1 MSQIKQPAIQ
11 VVANEIN
18 SIDTESN
25 IPAIKAM
32 VDLDRRIRESIL
44 EKKYDKIKEQ
54 TIKQEEAENINADSI
69 RKRYEQRI
77 YRLKVYLR
85 KELKDWLYT
94 NLF

>member
-32 VDLDRRIRESIL
+32 VDIDRRIRESIL

-69 RKRYEQRI
+69 RKDMNREFI
-77 YRLKVYLR
+77 
-85 KELKDWLYT
+85 D
-94 NLF
+94 

>member
-11 VVANEIN
+11 VVANEVN

-25 IPAIKAM
+25 ISAIKAM

-44 EKKYDKIKEQ
+44 EKKYEKIKEQ

-69 RKRYEQRI
+69 RKDMNREFI
-77 YRLKVYLR
+77 
-85 KELKDWLYT
+85 D
-94 NLF
+94 

>member
-32 VDLDRRIRESIL
+32 VDLDRRIKESIL

-69 RKRYEQRI
+69 RKDMNREFI
-77 YRLKVYLR
+77 
-85 KELKDWLYT
+85 D
-94 NLF
+94 

>member
-54 TIKQEEAENINADSI
+54 T
-69 RKRYEQRI
+69 
-77 YRLKVYLR
+77 
-85 KELKDWLYT
+85 
-94 NLF
+94 

>member
-44 EKKYDKIKEQ
+44 EKKYDKIKDQ
-54 TIKQEEAENINADSI
+54 IIKQEEAENINADSI
-69 RKRYEQRI
+69 RKDMNREFI
-77 YRLKVYLR
+77 
-85 KELKDWLYT
+85 D
-94 NLF
+94 

>member
-54 TIKQEEAENINADSI
+54 TIKQEEKIKQNQLLI
-69 RKRYEQRI
+69 
-77 YRLKVYLR
+77 
-85 KELKDWLYT
+85 T
-94 NLF
+94 TPF

>member
-32 VDLDRRIRESIL
+32 VDLDRRIREYIL

-69 RKRYEQRI
+69 RKDMNREFI
-77 YRLKVYLR
+77 
-85 KELKDWLYT
+85 D
-94 NLF
+94 

>member
-32 VDLDRRIRESIL
+32 VDLDRKIKDSIL
-44 EKKYDKIKEQ
+44 QRKYEEAKKQ
-54 TIKQEEAENINADSI
+54 ATRQEEIENINADSI
-69 RKRYEQRI
+69 RKDMNREFI
-77 YRLKVYLR
+77 
-85 KELKDWLYT
+85 D
-94 NLF
+94 

>member
-32 VDLDRRIRESIL
+32 VELYRRIRESIL

-69 RKRYEQRI
+69 RKDMNREFI
-77 YRLKVYLR
+77 
-85 KELKDWLYT
+85 D
-94 NLF
+94 

>member
-54 TIKQEEAENINADSI
+54 TIEQEEAENINADSI
-69 RKRYEQRI
+69 RKDMNREFI
-77 YRLKVYLR
+77 
-85 KELKDWLYT
+85 D
-94 NLF
+94 

>member
-32 VDLDRRIRESIL
+32 VDLDRKIKDSIL
-44 EKKYDKIKEQ
+44 QRKYEEAKKQ
-54 TIKQEEAENINADSI
+54 ATSQEEIENINADSI
-69 RKRYEQRI
+69 RKDMNREFI
-77 YRLKVYLR
+77 
-85 KELKDWLYT
+85 D
-94 NLF
+94 

>member
-32 VDLDRRIRESIL
+32 VDLDRRIRESML

-69 RKRYEQRI
+69 RKDMNREFI
-77 YRLKVYLR
+77 
-85 KELKDWLYT
+85 D
-94 NLF
+94 

>member
-1 MSQIKQPAIQ
+1 

-69 RKRYEQRI
+69 RKDMNREFI
-77 YRLKVYLR
+77 
-85 KELKDWLYT
+85 D
-94 NLF
+94 

>member
-11 VVANEIN
+11 VVANEVN

-25 IPAIKAM
+25 ISVIKAM

-44 EKKYDKIKEQ
+44 EKKYDKTKEQ

-69 RKRYEQRI
+69 RKDMNREFI
-77 YRLKVYLR
+77 
-85 KELKDWLYT
+85 D
-94 NLF
+94 

>member
-69 RKRYEQRI
+69 RKDMNWEFI
-77 YRLKVYLR
+77 
-85 KELKDWLYT
+85 D
-94 NLF
+94 

>member
-32 VDLDRRIRESIL
+32 VGLDRRIRESIL

-69 RKRYEQRI
+69 RKDMNREFI
-77 YRLKVYLR
+77 
-85 KELKDWLYT
+85 D
-94 NLF
+94 

>member
-11 VVANEIN
+11 VVAKEIN

-69 RKRYEQRI
+69 RKDMNREFI
-77 YRLKVYLR
+77 
-85 KELKDWLYT
+85 D
-94 NLF
+94 

>member
-1 MSQIKQPAIQ
+1 MSQIQQPAIQ
-11 VVANEIN
+11 VVANEVN

-44 EKKYDKIKEQ
+44 EKKYEKIKEQ

-69 RKRYEQRI
+69 RKDMNREFI
-77 YRLKVYLR
+77 
-85 KELKDWLYT
+85 D
-94 NLF
+94 

>member
-11 VVANEIN
+11 VVANEVN

-25 IPAIKAM
+25 ISAIKAM

-69 RKRYEQRI
+69 RKDMNREFI
-77 YRLKVYLR
+77 
-85 KELKDWLYT
+85 D
-94 NLF
+94 

>member
-44 EKKYDKIKEQ
+44 EKKYEKIKEQ

-69 RKRYEQRI
+69 RKDMNREFI
-77 YRLKVYLR
+77 
-85 KELKDWLYT
+85 D
-94 NLF
+94 

>member
-69 RKRYEQRI
+69 
-77 YRLKVYLR
+77 
-85 KELKDWLYT
+85 
-94 NLF
+94 

>member
-11 VVANEIN
+11 VVANEVN

-25 IPAIKAM
+25 ISAIKAM

-44 EKKYDKIKEQ
+44 EKKYDKIEEK

-69 RKRYEQRI
+69 RKDMNREFI
-77 YRLKVYLR
+77 
-85 KELKDWLYT
+85 D
-94 NLF
+94 

>member
-25 IPAIKAM
+25 IPAIIAM

-69 RKRYEQRI
+69 RKDMNREFI
-77 YRLKVYLR
+77 
-85 KELKDWLYT
+85 D
-94 NLF
+94 

>member
-11 VVANEIN
+11 VVANEVN

-25 IPAIKAM
+25 ISAIKAM

-44 EKKYDKIKEQ
+44 EKKYEKIKEQ

-69 RKRYEQRI
+69 RKDMKREFI
-77 YRLKVYLR
+77 
-85 KELKDWLYT
+85 D
-94 NLF
+94 

>member
-11 VVANEIN
+11 VANEIN

-69 RKRYEQRI
+69 RKDMNREFI
-77 YRLKVYLR
+77 
-85 KELKDWLYT
+85 D
-94 NLF
+94 

>member
-11 VVANEIN
+11 VVDNEIN

-54 TIKQEEAENINADSI
+54 TIKPEEAENINADSI
-69 RKRYEQRI
+69 RKDMNREFI
-77 YRLKVYLR
+77 
-85 KELKDWLYT
+85 D
-94 NLF
+94 

>member
-32 VDLDRRIRESIL
+32 VDSDRRIRESIL

-69 RKRYEQRI
+69 RKDMNREFI
-77 YRLKVYLR
+77 
-85 KELKDWLYT
+85 D
-94 NLF
+94 

>member
-11 VVANEIN
+11 VVANEVN

-25 IPAIKAM
+25 ISVIKAM

-69 RKRYEQRI
+69 RKDMNREFI
-77 YRLKVYLR
+77 
-85 KELKDWLYT
+85 D
-94 NLF
+94 

>member
-32 VDLDRRIRESIL
+32 VDLDR
-44 EKKYDKIKEQ
+44 KIKESIIQ
-54 TIKQEEAENINADSI
+54 RKYEEAKKQATRQEETENINADSI
-69 RKRYEQRI
+69 RKDMNREFI
-77 YRLKVYLR
+77 
-85 KELKDWLYT
+85 D
-94 NLF
+94 

>member
-1 MSQIKQPAIQ
+1 MSQITQPAIQ

-69 RKRYEQRI
+69 RKDMNREFI
-77 YRLKVYLR
+77 
-85 KELKDWLYT
+85 D
-94 NLF
+94 

>member
-69 RKRYEQRI
+69 RKDMTREFI
-77 YRLKVYLR
+77 
-85 KELKDWLYT
+85 D
-94 NLF
+94 

>member
-54 TIKQEEAENINADSI
+54 TIKQEKAENINADSI
-69 RKRYEQRI
+69 RKDMNREFI
-77 YRLKVYLR
+77 
-85 KELKDWLYT
+85 D
-94 NLF
+94 

>member
-69 RKRYEQRI
+69 RKDMHREFI
-77 YRLKVYLR
+77 
-85 KELKDWLYT
+85 D
-94 NLF
+94 